1 MKLSMEASPMAQ
13 PFRIVFILYPRLTQL
28 DFTGPYEVLAR
39 VPNTE
44 VIIASKE
51 GGDLPTEMG
60 LTFANLTKLA
70 DIDRADMIMI
80 PGGPGQ
86 TQAMLDPDFMAQVKR
101 LGESAKYLTSVCTGS
116 LILGAAGLITGKRAG
131 SHWAYRELLSAFGA
145 IPDDARVVRDGNVIT
160 GGGVTAG
167 IDIALTIA
175 AELAGDDA
183 AKMIQLAIEYAPAPP
198 FNSGRPEVAEEK
210 TVAAV
215 KQLFAA
221 FAQQRRDAIE
231 KMTGAA

>member
-1 MKLSMEASPMAQ
+1 MTQA
-13 PFRIVFILYPRLTQL
+13 FRIVFILYPRLTQL

-39 VPNTE
+39 LPNTE
-44 VIIASKE
+44 VIVASKD
-51 GGDLPTEMG
+51 GGELKTEMG
-60 LTFANLTKLA
+60 LTFANLTKLSDVA
-70 DIDRADMIMI
+70 NADMIMI

-86 TQAMLDPDFMAQVKR
+86 TEAMLDPDFMAQVKR
-101 LGESAKYLTSVCTGS
+101 LADSAKYLTSVCTGS
-116 LILGAAGLITGKRAG
+116 LILGAAGLLKGKRAG
-131 SHWAYRELLSAFGA
+131 THWAYRDLLPAFGA
-145 IPDDARVVRDGNVIT
+145 IIDETRVVRDGHVIT

-175 AELAGDDA
+175 AELAGEDT

-215 KQLFAA
+215 KQLFSA
-221 FAQQRRDAIE
+221 FAQQRREAIA
-231 KMTGAA
+231 KFTGNA

>member
-1 MKLSMEASPMAQ
+1 VAD

-39 VPNTE
+39 MPGAET
-44 VIIASKE
+44 IIASKD
-51 GGDLPTEMG
+51 GGALVTEMG
-60 LTFANLTKLA
+60 LTFANLRALA
-70 DIDRADMIMI
+70 DIASCDMIMI

-86 TQAMLDPDFMAQVKR
+86 TDAMQDPEFMAEVKR
-101 LGESAKYLTSVCTGS
+101 LGASAKYITSVCTGS
-116 LILGAAGLITGKRAG
+116 LILAAAGLITGKRAG
-131 SHWAYRELLSAFGA
+131 SHWAYRELLPMFGA

-167 IDIALTIA
+167 IDIALTIVA
-175 AELAGDDA
+175 DLAGEDV

-215 KQLFAA
+215 KQLFAG
-221 FAQQRRDAIE
+221 FAAKRREAIE
-231 KMTGAA
+231 QMTGRP

>member
-1 MKLSMEASPMAQ
+1 MTQ

-39 VPNTE
+39 LPNAET
-44 VIIASKE
+44 IIASKD
-51 GGDLPTEMG
+51 GGRLATEMG
-60 LTFANLTKLA
+60 LAFADLTPLA
-70 DIDRADMIMI
+70 DVDRADLIMI

-86 TQAMLDPDFMAQVKR
+86 TEAMLDPAFMAQVKR
-101 LGESAKYLTSVCTGS
+101 LGDGAKYLTAVCTGS
-116 LILGAAGLITGKRAG
+116 LILGAAGLLKGKRAG
-131 SHWAYRELLSAFGA
+131 SHWAYRELLPAFGA
-145 IPDDARVVRDGNVIT
+145 IADDARVVRDGNVIT

-167 IDIALTIA
+167 IDIALSIA
-175 AELAGDDA
+175 AELAGEDT

-198 FNSGRPEVAEEK
+198 FNSGRPEIAEAK

-221 FAQQRRDAIE
+221 FAQQRREAIE
-231 KMTGAA
+231 KMTGVA

>member
-1 MKLSMEASPMAQ
+1 MTK
-13 PFRIVFILYPRLTQL
+13 FRIVFILYPRLTQL
-28 DFTGPYEVLAR
+28 DLTGPYEVLAR

-51 GGDLPTEMG
+51 GGTLKSEMG
-60 LTFANLTKLA
+60 LAFANLAMLSDVA
-70 DIDRADMIMI
+70 SADMIMI

-86 TQAMLDPDFMAQVKR
+86 TEAMQDPAFMAEVKR
-101 LGESAKYLTSVCTGS
+101 LGAGAKYVTSVCTGS
-116 LILGAAGLITGKRAG
+116 LILGAAGLLKDKRAG
-131 SHWAYRELLSAFGA
+131 THWAYRELLPLFGA
-145 IPDDARVVRDGNVIT
+145 IQDDARVVRDGNIIT

-175 AELAGDDA
+175 AELAGDDV

-198 FNSGRPEVAEEK
+198 FNSGRPETAEEK

-215 KQLFAA
+215 KSLFAG
-221 FAQQRRDAIE
+221 FASQRREAIE
-231 KMTGAA
+231 KMTENA

>member
-1 MKLSMEASPMAQ
+1 MAK
-13 PFRIVFILYPRLTQL
+13 FRIVFILYPRLTQL

-39 VPNTE
+39 IPNTE
-44 VIIASKE
+44 VIIASKD
-51 GGDLPTEMG
+51 GGVLKTELG
-60 LTFANLTKLA
+60 LTFTDLA
-70 DIDRADMIMI
+70 KFSGIDSADLIMI

-86 TQAMLDPDFMAQVKR
+86 TEAMLDPEFLGHVKR
-101 LGESAKYLTSVCTGS
+101 LGASAKYVTSVCTGS
-116 LILGAAGLITGKRAG
+116 LILGAAGLLNGKRAG
-131 SHWAYRELLSAFGA
+131 SHWAYRELLANFGA
-145 IPDDARVVRDGNVIT
+145 IPDDARVVRDGNAIT

-175 AELAGDDA
+175 AELAGEDI

-215 KQLFAA
+215 KNLFAG
-221 FAQQRRDAIE
+221 FAQQRREAIE
-231 KMTGAA
+231 KMTGTA

>member
-1 MKLSMEASPMAQ
+1 MAK
-13 PFRIVFILYPRLTQL
+13 FRVVFILYPRLTQL

-44 VIIASKE
+44 VIIASKY
-51 GGDLPTEMG
+51 GGVLKTEMG
-60 LTFANLTKLA
+60 LTFTDLTKLSDVASA
-70 DIDRADMIMI
+70 DLILI

-86 TQAMLDPDFMAQVKR
+86 TEAMQDAEFMAEVKR
-101 LGESAKYLTSVCTGS
+101 LGAGAKYITSVCTGS
-116 LILGAAGLITGKRAG
+116 LILAAAGLIAGKRAG
-131 SHWAYRELLSAFGA
+131 SHWAYRELLAMFGA

-175 AELAGDDA
+175 AELAGDDV

-198 FNSGRPEVAEEK
+198 FNSGRPELAEEK

-215 KQLFAA
+215 KQLFSA
-221 FAQQRRDAIE
+221 FAQQRREAIE
-231 KMTGAA
+231 QMTGAA